1 MGHTVTLFQAA
12 KDAGEPIV
20 MVTAYDYTMAYLAE
34 AAGIKALLV
43 GDSLGMVVHGDDTT
57 LSVTLDDVIY
67 HTRWVVRGAPDT
79 FVLAD
84 LPFLTYQVSVEDA
97 LRSAG
102 RAMQEARAHGVK
114 LEGGAAIAPQV
125 QAVVT
130 AGIPVMGHIGMR
142 PQSVHLYGGYGKRG
156 KSKAERDQLMR
167 DATALQ
173 DAGAFA
179 IVLENIPHELAQD
192 ITDQLHIATIG
203 IGAGQGCDGQ
213 IQVFHDL
220 LGLQPNFYPRH
231 AKRYAD
237 IGRQMIE
244 ALSNYA
250 QEVRA
255 GQFKSK

>member
-34 AAGIKALLV
+34 AAGIEALLV

-67 HTRWVVRGAPDT
+67 HTRWVVRGAPNT

-102 RAMQEARAHGVK
+102 RALQEARAHGVK
-114 LEGGAAIAPQV
+114 LEGGEEIAPQV
-125 QAVVT
+125 SALVR

-156 KSKAERDQLMR
+156 KSKKEHDELLASAAVLQE
-167 DATALQ
+167 AGIFAL
-173 DAGAFA
+173 
-179 IVLENIPHELAQD
+179 VLENIPHDLAGE
-192 ITDQLHIATIG
+192 ITGRLHIPTIG
-203 IGAGQGCDGQ
+203 IGAGKGCDGQ

-220 LGLQPNFYPRH
+220 LGLQPNFHPRH

-237 IGRQMIE
+237 IGQQMIQ
-244 ALSNYA
+244 ALSTYA
-250 QEVRA
+250 DEVRR
-255 GQFKSK
+255 GLFHSK